1 MKDSYIISVTGTQ
14 IVDGEKETIKLKTAG
29 EFYSE
34 NNITYI
40 KYKEYDN
47 ENPEICFDNT
57 VVVEGDNIVTVIRG
71 GAARSR
77 LTLEKGRRHQ
87 CHYSTM
93 FGDLMVG
100 VFASSIENNLTH
112 RGGTLKAA
120 YTLDF
125 NAGLVSKNEIFI
137 KVTEKEGN

>member
-1 MKDSYIISVTGTQ
+1 MNENFIISVTGTQ
-14 IVDGEKETIKLKTAG
+14 LVDGEKETINLTTAG
-29 EFYSE
+29 EY
-34 NNITYI
+34 ITKCGNRYI
-40 KYKEYDN
+40 RYKEYDN
-47 ENPEICFDNT
+47 ENPEIYFDNT
-57 VVVEGDNIVTVIRG
+57 VKVEGEDIVTVIRSG
-71 GAARSR
+71 PAQSR

-87 CHYSTM
+87 CHYNTM

-100 VFASSIENNLTH
+100 VFTNVIESTLTDK
-112 RGGTLKAA
+112 GGTLKAS

>member
-1 MKDSYIISVTGTQ
+1 M
-14 IVDGEKETIKLKTAG
+14 
-29 EFYSE
+29 
-34 NNITYI
+34 
-40 KYKEYDN
+40 
-47 ENPEICFDNT
+47 ICFDNT
-57 VVVEGDNIVTVIRG
+57 VTVEGDNVVTVIRG
-71 GAARSR
+71 GAANSR

-87 CHYSTM
+87 CHYNTM

-100 VFASSIENNLTH
+100 VFTNIIENNLSEK
-112 RGGTLKAA
+112 GGTLQAA